1 MRALP
6 CFSSF
11 LFLFAGLLSGPG
23 FSPYAPSKFA
33 VEALADSLRGELAE
47 WNIHTSVFE
56 FGAVES
62 RLADALEFGS
72 VRERSGFFV
81 HFFLNRVCISGMTL
95 IHFTSSCTRHFGS

>member
-62 RLADALEFGS
+62 RLADALNSEVYVS
-72 VRERSGFFV
+72 AAVFFV
-81 HFFLNRVCISGMTL
+81 HFF
-95 IHFTSSCTRHFGS
+95 